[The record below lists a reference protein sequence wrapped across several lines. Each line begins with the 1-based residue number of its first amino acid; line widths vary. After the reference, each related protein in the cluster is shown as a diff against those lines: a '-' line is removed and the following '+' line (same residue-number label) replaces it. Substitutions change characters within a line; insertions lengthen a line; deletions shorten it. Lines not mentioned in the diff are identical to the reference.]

1 MKTLLL
7 LATFLVP
14 LGMAACADD
23 ATTTYHN
30 AVTGDECTP
39 NPTFE
44 GRSAHHAKHPG
55 CDDSGCWGSDGTRY
69 NAIGGALVRPDGRA
83 CQNLGGVMSCP

>member
-55 CDDSGCWGSDGTRY
+55 CDDSGCCEDTKGCDG
-69 NAIGGALVRPDGRA
+69 GHVSEPDA
-83 CQNLGGVMSCP
+83 PLIENPP